1 LGRPD
6 VLEEAQRR
14 AAQEDVR
21 ISSVLNHG
29 EFMKLVQ
36 IIKEIKI
43 AEDNKGE
50 TTDVYAQAGRI
61 FQEIM
66 DSTGASSEEVG
77 EVLHRYLGDPHQQAL
92 VNILNQAK
100 EDIEL

>member
-1 LGRPD
+1 MGRPD

-43 AEDNKGE
+43 
-50 TTDVYAQAGRI
+50 
-61 FQEIM
+61 
-66 DSTGASSEEVG
+66 
-77 EVLHRYLGDPHQQAL
+77 L
-92 VNILNQAK
+92 VNKN
-100 EDIEL
+100 E